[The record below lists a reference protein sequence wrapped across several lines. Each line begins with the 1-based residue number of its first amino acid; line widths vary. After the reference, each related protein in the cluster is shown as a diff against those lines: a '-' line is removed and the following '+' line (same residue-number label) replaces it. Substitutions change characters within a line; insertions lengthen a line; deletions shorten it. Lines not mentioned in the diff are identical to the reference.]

1 MSIVD
6 TSSTASPKHQPGRLI
21 RVVTKNLYVQVLIAM
36 TLGIILGHFYPDIAA
51 AMKPFGDGFVK
62 LIKMTIGLIIFFT
75 VVSGIAGMQS
85 FGKLGKIGGSALL
98 YFEIVSTLALLI
110 GLVTANIIRPG
121 ASFNV
126 SPDQLDASQIKQYV
140 AAAHDSGLAEFFL
153 NIIPKTLLGAFTGDS
168 ILQVVFV
175 SVIMGLALGKL
186 GDKGKPIRDLVDSCS
201 HWIFGVINMIMKFAP
216 IGAFGAMAFTVG
228 KFGLGSLQS
237 LLILILTFYLTAAIF
252 VFGVLGVICYRYG
265 FNILYVLKYF
275 RSEIFIV
282 LATSSSDAALPALMR
297 KLEELGCKPGTV
309 GLVMPAGYVFNSDG
323 TNIYITM
330 AVLFIAQAM
339 HVDLTI
345 WHQLMILGVAT
356 LTTKGSAGVPGAGF
370 VSLVATLALVPEIP
384 LVGVTMLLGIDRI
397 ISEGRAIVNVI
408 GNVVA
413 TLVISRRENEMSPEN
428 LKLALKGQ
436 TIAQQAQ

>member
-1 MSIVD
+1 MSIVG
-6 TSSTASPKHQPGRLI
+6 TSTHASPQSKTKRLTQI
-21 RVVTKNLYVQVLIAM
+21 VTKNLYVQVLIAM
-36 TLGIILGHFYPDIAA
+36 ALGIVLGHFYPDIAS

-85 FGKLGKIGGSALL
+85 FGKLGRIGGTALL
-98 YFEIVSTLALLI
+98 YFEIVSTFALLI
-110 GLVTANIIRPG
+110 GIVTANIIRPG
-121 ASFNV
+121 SSFNV
-126 SPDQLDASQIKQYV
+126 SPEQLDASQIKQYV
-140 AAAHDSGLAEFFL
+140 TAAHDGGLADFFM
-153 NIIPKTLLGAFTGDS
+153 NMIPKTLLGAFTGDS

-175 SVIMGLALGKL
+175 SIIMGLTLGKM
-186 GDKGKPIRDLVDSCS
+186 GDKGKPIRDLVDACS

-237 LLILILTFYLTAAIF
+237 LLVLIFTFYLTSAIF
-252 VFGVLGVICYRYG
+252 VFGVLGVICYRHG
-265 FNILYVLKYF
+265 FSIFYVLKHF
-275 RSEIFIV
+275 RSELFLV

-339 HVDLTI
+339 HVDITI
-345 WHQLMILGVAT
+345 WHQMVILGVAT

-370 VSLVATLALVPEIP
+370 VSLVATIALVPEIP

-397 ISEGRAIVNVI
+397 ISEGRALVNVI

-413 TLVISRRENEMSPEN
+413 TLVISRRENEMSTQE
-428 LKLALKGQ
+428 LKLALTGQ
-436 TIAQQAQ
+436 TAERQA

>member
-1 MSIVD
+1 MSSVGS
-6 TSSTASPKHQPGRLI
+6 TSTATPSGRGRISQLI
-21 RVVTKNLYVQVLIAM
+21 TKNLYVQVLIAM
-36 TLGIILGHFYPDIAA
+36 ALGILLGHFYPDVAA
-51 AMKPFGDGFVK
+51 LMKPFGDGFVK

-85 FGKLGKIGGSALL
+85 FGKLGRVGGSALI
-98 YFEIVSTLALLI
+98 YFEIMSTVALLI
-110 GLVTANIIRPG
+110 GLVVANIVQPG
-121 ASFNV
+121 GSFNV
-126 SPDQLDASQIKQYV
+126 SKDQLDASQINQYV
-140 AAAHDSGLAEFFL
+140 AAAQDSGLAAFFL
-153 NIIPKTLLGAFTGDS
+153 NIIPKTLIGAFTNDS
-168 ILQVVFV
+168 ILQVVFI
-175 SVIMGLALGKL
+175 SIIMGLALGRL
-186 GDKGKPIRDLVDSCS
+186 GDKGKPIRDMVDACS
-201 HWIFGVINMIMKFAP
+201 HWIFGIINMIMKFAP

-237 LLILILTFYLTAAIF
+237 LLVLILCFYLTAAIF
-252 VFGVLGVICYRYG
+252 VFGVLGIVCYRYG
-265 FNILYVLKYF
+265 FNILYVLKHF
-275 RSEIFIV
+275 KSEMFLV

-297 KLEELGCKPGTV
+297 KLEALGCKQGTV

-356 LTTKGSAGVPGAGF
+356 LTAKGSAGVPGAGF
-370 VSLVATLALVPEIP
+370 VSLVATLALVPEVP

-397 ISEGRAIVNVI
+397 ISEGRALVNVI

-413 TLVISRRENEMSPEN
+413 TLVIARRENEVSPDE
-428 LKLALKGQ
+428 LKHALLNK
-436 TIAQQAQ
+436 AQNQ

>member
-1 MSIVD
+1 MSSID
-6 TSSTASPKHQPGRLI
+6 STSTASTDRKGPPLIRLI
-21 RVVTKNLYVQVLIAM
+21 TKNLYIQVILAM
-36 TLGIILGHFYPDIAA
+36 VLGILLGHFYPDIAS

-85 FGKLGKIGGSALL
+85 FGKLGKVGGSALI
-98 YFEIVSTLALLI
+98 YFEIMSTIALLI
-110 GLVTANIIRPG
+110 GMITANVIRPG
-121 ASFNV
+121 SSFNV
-126 SPDQLDASQIKQYV
+126 TKDQLDASQIKQYV
-140 AAAHDSGLAEFFL
+140 VAAQDSGLAEFFM
-153 NIIPKTLLGAFTGDS
+153 NIIPKTLVGAFTSDS

-175 SVIMGLALGKL
+175 SILMGLTLGKL
-186 GDKGKPIRDLVDSCS
+186 GDKGKPIRELVDACS
-201 HWIFGVINMIMKFAP
+201 HWIFGIINIIMKFAP
-216 IGAFGAMAFTVG
+216 VGAFGAMAFTVG
-228 KFGLGSLQS
+228 KFGLDSLQS
-237 LLILILTFYLTAAIF
+237 LLVLILTFYLTAAIF
-252 VFGVLGVICYRYG
+252 VFVVLGAVCYRYG
-265 FNILYVLKYF
+265 FNIFYVLKHF
-275 RSEIFIV
+275 KGELFIV

-297 KLEELGCKPGTV
+297 KLEQLGCKNGTV

-345 WHQLMILGVAT
+345 WHQLVILGVAT

-370 VSLVATLALVPEIP
+370 VSLVATLALVPEVP

-397 ISEGRAIVNVI
+397 ISECRALVNVI

-413 TLVISRRENEMSPEN
+413 TLVIARRENEMTPAELQN
-428 LKLALKGQ
+428 ALRQKTAEQ
-436 TIAQQAQ
+436 

>member
-1 MSIVD
+1 M
-6 TSSTASPKHQPGRLI
+6 A
-21 RVVTKNLYVQVLIAM
+21 
-36 TLGIILGHFYPDIAA
+36 LGILLGHFYPDVAA
-51 AMKPFGDGFVK
+51 LMKPFGDGFVK

-85 FGKLGKIGGSALL
+85 FGKLGRVGGSALI
-98 YFEIVSTLALLI
+98 YFEIMSTVALLI
-110 GLVTANIIRPG
+110 GLVVANIVQPG
-121 ASFNV
+121 GSFNV
-126 SPDQLDASQIKQYV
+126 SKDQLDASQINQYV
-140 AAAHDSGLAEFFL
+140 AAAQDSGLAAFFL
-153 NIIPKTLLGAFTGDS
+153 NIIPKTLIGAFTNDS
-168 ILQVVFV
+168 ILQVVFI
-175 SVIMGLALGKL
+175 SIIMGLALGRL
-186 GDKGKPIRDLVDSCS
+186 GDKGKPIRDMVDACS
-201 HWIFGVINMIMKFAP
+201 HWIFGIINMIMKFAP

-237 LLILILTFYLTAAIF
+237 LLVLILCFYLTAAIF
-252 VFGVLGVICYRYG
+252 VFGVLGIVCYRYG
-265 FNILYVLKYF
+265 FNILYVLRHFK
-275 RSEIFIV
+275 SEMFLV

-297 KLEELGCKPGTV
+297 KLEALGCKQGTV

-370 VSLVATLALVPEIP
+370 VSLVATLALVPEVP

-397 ISEGRAIVNVI
+397 ISEGRALVNVI

-413 TLVISRRENEMSPEN
+413 TLVIARRENEVSPDE
-428 LKLALKGQ
+428 LKHALLNKAPNQ
-436 TIAQQAQ
+436 

>member
-1 MSIVD
+1 MSIVAN
-6 TSSTASPKHQPGRLI
+6 SSTASPKRQPGRFTRFI
-21 RVVTKNLYVQVLIAM
+21 GKNLYVQVLIAM
-36 TLGIILGHFYPDIAA
+36 ALGIVLGHFYPDIAA
-51 AMKPFGDGFVK
+51 SMKPFGDGFVK

-85 FGKLGKIGGSALL
+85 FGKLGKIGGTALL

-110 GLVTANIIRPG
+110 GLVIANIIQPG

-126 SPDQLDASQIKQYV
+126 SADQLDASQIKQYV

-153 NIIPKTLLGAFTGDS
+153 NIIPKTLIGAFTGDS

-186 GDKGKPIRDLVDSCS
+186 GDKGKPVRELVDACS
-201 HWIFGVINMIMKFAP
+201 HWIFGIINMIMKFAP
-216 IGAFGAMAFTVG
+216 VGAFGAMAFTVG

-237 LLILILTFYLTAAIF
+237 LLVLILTFYLTAAIF

-265 FNILYVLKYF
+265 FNIFYVLKHF
-275 RSEIFIV
+275 KSELFLV

-297 KLEELGCKPGTV
+297 KLEQLGCKPGTV

-345 WHQLMILGVAT
+345 WHQLVILGVAT

-397 ISEGRAIVNVI
+397 ISEGRALVNVI

-413 TLVISRRENEMSPEN
+413 TLVIARRENEMSPQA
-428 LKLALKGQ
+428 LKLALAGQ
-436 TIAQQAQ
+436 RKAEQTQ

>member
-1 MSIVD
+1 MSSVGS
-6 TSSTASPKHQPGRLI
+6 TSTATPSGRGRISQLI
-21 RVVTKNLYVQVLIAM
+21 TKNLYVQVLIAM
-36 TLGIILGHFYPDIAA
+36 ALGILLGHFYPDVAA
-51 AMKPFGDGFVK
+51 LMKPFGDGFVK

-85 FGKLGKIGGSALL
+85 FGKLGRVGGSALI
-98 YFEIVSTLALLI
+98 YFEIMSTVALLI
-110 GLVTANIIRPG
+110 GLVVANIVQPG
-121 ASFNV
+121 GSFNV
-126 SPDQLDASQIKQYV
+126 SKDQLDASQINQYV
-140 AAAHDSGLAEFFL
+140 AAAQDSGLAAFFL
-153 NIIPKTLLGAFTGDS
+153 NIIPKTLIGAFTNDS
-168 ILQVVFV
+168 ILQVVFI
-175 SVIMGLALGKL
+175 SIIMGLALGRL
-186 GDKGKPIRDLVDSCS
+186 GDKGKPIRDMVDACS
-201 HWIFGVINMIMKFAP
+201 HWIFGIINMIMKFAP

-237 LLILILTFYLTAAIF
+237 LLVLILCFYLTAAIF
-252 VFGVLGVICYRYG
+252 VFGVLGIVCYRYG
-265 FNILYVLKYF
+265 FNILYVLKHF
-275 RSEIFIV
+275 KSEIFLV

-297 KLEELGCKPGTV
+297 KLEALGCKQGTV

-370 VSLVATLALVPEIP
+370 VSLVATLALVPEVP

-397 ISEGRAIVNVI
+397 ISEGRALVNVI

-413 TLVISRRENEMSPEN
+413 TLVIARRENEVSPDE
-428 LKLALKGQ
+428 LKHALLNNAPNQ
-436 TIAQQAQ
+436 

>member
-1 MSIVD
+1 MSNSV
-6 TSSTASPKHQPGRLI
+6 TQTAVPAARPGGIFRFAT
-21 RVVTKNLYVQVLIAM
+21 RNLYVQVMIAM
-36 TLGIILGHFYPDIAA
+36 IIGVALGHFYPEVAA
-51 AMKPFGDGFVK
+51 QMKPFGDGFIK
-62 LIKMTIGLIIFFT
+62 LIKMTIGMVIFFT

-85 FGKLGKIGGSALL
+85 FGKLGRVGGVALL
-98 YFEIVSTLALLI
+98 YFEIVSTIALLI

-126 SPDQLDASQIKQYV
+126 DPEKLDASQIKQYV
-140 AAAHDSGLAEFFL
+140 TAAQGGGMADFFL
-153 NIIPKTLLGAFTGDS
+153 NIIPKTLIGAFTSDG
-168 ILQVVFV
+168 ILPVVFV
-175 SVIMGLALGKL
+175 SILMGLVLGKM
-186 GDKGKPIRDLVDSCS
+186 GETGRPIRDLVDACS
-201 HWIFGVINMIMKFAP
+201 YWIFGVINLIMRFAP

-228 KFGLGSLQS
+228 KFGIASLQS
-237 LLILILTFYLTAAIF
+237 LLILISTFYLTAAIF
-252 VFGVLGVICYRYG
+252 VIVVLGGIGLRYG
-265 FNILYVLKYF
+265 FSILTVLRHFK
-275 RSEIFIV
+275 SELVLV

-297 KLEELGCKPGTV
+297 KLEKMGCKPGTV

-345 WHQLMILGVAT
+345 WQQLMILGVAT

-397 ISEGRAIVNVI
+397 ISEGRALVNVI

-413 TLVISRRENEMSPEN
+413 TLVIARREGEVSPSD
-428 LKLALKGQ
+428 LKLAMR
-436 TIAQQAQ
+436 TTNAD

>member
-1 MSIVD
+1 MSSVGS
-6 TSSTASPKHQPGRLI
+6 TSTATPSGRGRISQLI
-21 RVVTKNLYVQVLIAM
+21 TKNLYVQVLIAM
-36 TLGIILGHFYPDIAA
+36 ALGILLGHFYPDVAA
-51 AMKPFGDGFVK
+51 LMKPFGDGFVK

-85 FGKLGKIGGSALL
+85 FGKLGRVGGSALI
-98 YFEIVSTLALLI
+98 YFEIMSTVALLI
-110 GLVTANIIRPG
+110 GLVVANIVQPG
-121 ASFNV
+121 GSFNV
-126 SPDQLDASQIKQYV
+126 SKDQLDASQINQYV
-140 AAAHDSGLAEFFL
+140 AAAQDSGLAAFFL
-153 NIIPKTLLGAFTGDS
+153 NIIPKTLIGAFTNDS
-168 ILQVVFV
+168 ILQVVFI
-175 SVIMGLALGKL
+175 SIIMGLALGRL
-186 GDKGKPIRDLVDSCS
+186 GDKGKPIRDMVDACS
-201 HWIFGVINMIMKFAP
+201 HWIFGIINMIMKFAP

-237 LLILILTFYLTAAIF
+237 LLVLILCFYLTAAIF
-252 VFGVLGVICYRYG
+252 VFGVLGIVCYRYG
-265 FNILYVLKYF
+265 FNILYVLRHFK
-275 RSEIFIV
+275 SEMFLV

-297 KLEELGCKPGTV
+297 KLEALGCKQGTV

-370 VSLVATLALVPEIP
+370 VSLVATLALVPEVP

-397 ISEGRAIVNVI
+397 ISEGRALVNVI

-413 TLVISRRENEMSPEN
+413 TLVIARRENEVSPDE
-428 LKLALKGQ
+428 LKHALLNKAPNQ
-436 TIAQQAQ
+436 